1 MTRTLWAAL
10 GEVPDRRGLQ
20 GQQYKLP
27 SLLGISIGAMLAGA
41 NDLRAIFRWGRR
53 LKPEALLLLGIED
66 GKAPCHATYHYV
78 FKSLDADA
86 LASVLGRFAL
96 GNDRARHIAID
107 GKTLKG
113 SRRLDAKALH
123 VLSAFATELGA
134 VVGDLV
140 VEPDQNEIVAAMALL
155 KELPPDGAGRLGLG
169 QVRRRAQPAPQS
181 APGRRP
187 VVT

>member
-1 MTRTLWAAL
+1 
-10 GEVPDRRGLQ
+10 
-20 GQQYKLP
+20 
-27 SLLGISIGAMLAGA
+27 
-41 NDLRAIFRWGRR
+41 
-53 LKPEALLLLGIED
+53 
-66 GKAPCHATYHYV
+66 
-78 FKSLDADA
+78 
-86 LASVLGRFAL
+86 
-96 GNDRARHIAID
+96 
-107 GKTLKG
+107 
-113 SRRLDAKALH
+113 